1 MPTLYLTEQ
10 GSRLSK
16 TGDTL
21 LITKDGQRLL
31 EVECH
36 RIDTVLIFGNI
47 QVTTQA
53 LTEMLEHNI
62 EFALL
67 SMDGRLRGQL
77 TPPLPKNI
85 FLRVKQHEL
94 AVDSG
99 FVLKQAKFIV
109 QVKLEN
115 CLEVLKQADW
125 NNDSDEHHQQRAQ
138 LEQSLAKIDAA
149 VSLDYLNG
157 IEGSAARNY
166 FSALPVLLKA
176 PGVTFS
182 GRKRR
187 PPPDPV
193 NALLSFGYTLL
204 GSKIQALLDAS
215 GFDPFLGF
223 LHQVDYGRPSLA
235 LDLLEPCRAP
245 LVDRLMIK
253 LFNLRI
259 LQPDDFTLTEQNGC
273 RLTPPALKIFFTEWE
288 KNLQKIGIDAILKK
302 QIDSLARVLKGEQEY
317 PEHYR
322 FKAR

>member
-1 MPTLYLTEQ
+1 MPVLYLVEQ
-10 GSRLSK
+10 GSKLSK

-21 LITKDGQRLL
+21 LVTKDDKKLL

-36 RIDTVLIFGNI
+36 RIDTVLVFGNI
-47 QVTTQA
+47 QITTQA
-53 LTEMLEHNI
+53 LTEMLDHNI

-77 TPPLPKNI
+77 TPPLPRNI
-85 FLRVKQHEL
+85 LLRIRQYEL
-94 AVDSG
+94 ANDRDY
-99 FVLKQAKFIV
+99 VLKQAKFIV
-109 QVKLEN
+109 RVKLEN

-125 NNDSDEHHQQRAQ
+125 NNASDDHHRQRAS
-138 LEQSLAKIDAA
+138 LEQALAAIDE
-149 VSLDYLNG
+149 VKTLDSLNG

-166 FSALPVLLKA
+166 FSALPILLKA
-176 PGVTFS
+176 EGVSFN

-204 GSKIQALLDAS
+204 GSRIQALLDAS
-215 GFDPFLGF
+215 GFDPYLGF
-223 LHQVDYGRPSLA
+223 MHRADYGRPSLA
-235 LDLLEPCRAP
+235 LDLLEPYRAP
-245 LVDRLMIK
+245 LVDRLMIR

-259 LQPDDFTLTEQNGC
+259 IQPADFTLSESQGC
-273 RLTPPALKIFFTEWE
+273 RLTPPAMKKFFTVWE
-288 KNLQKIGIDAILKK
+288 KNLQKSQTDSTIKK
-302 QIDSLARVLKGEQEY
+302 QIESLARVLKGEQEY